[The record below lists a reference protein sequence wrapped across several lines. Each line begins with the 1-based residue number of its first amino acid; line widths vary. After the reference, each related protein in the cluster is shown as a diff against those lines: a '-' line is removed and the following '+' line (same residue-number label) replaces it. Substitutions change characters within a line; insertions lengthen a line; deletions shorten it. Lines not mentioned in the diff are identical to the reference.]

1 MAQARPRELDALAT
15 AGWLAET
22 PAPFRDAVL
31 DRCLL
36 RRFLRGDAI
45 YRAGDPPG
53 GLYGLIR
60 GGVGVELSPSD
71 RAPFIGSFARPGFWI
86 GEGSLLTRGPRFIG
100 IRATRDSLLAYLPLS
115 QWDAIVQGDPAAW
128 RWIAHLALRNEL
140 TALAVAEALMIPG
153 ATQRLAAVLLLLC
166 GQSRAQGEAG
176 AVEVEVEISQDDL
189 ARMAN
194 LSRSS
199 TGRILQ
205 AFEADGLVTGGYRQ
219 LRIVDCEG
227 LRRRRSGE

>member
-1 MAQARPRELDALAT
+1 M
-15 AGWLAET
+15 
-22 PAPFRDAVL
+22 
-31 DRCLL
+31 
-36 RRFLRGDAI
+36 
-45 YRAGDPPG
+45 
-53 GLYGLIR
+53 
-60 GGVGVELSPSD
+60 
-71 RAPFIGSFARPGFWI
+71 
-86 GEGSLLTRGPRFIG
+86 
-100 IRATRDSLLAYLPLS
+100 
-115 QWDAIVQGDPAAW
+115 QGDPAAW

-153 ATQRLAAVLLLLC
+153 AIQRLAAVLLLLC
-166 GQSRAQGEAG
+166 GQSRAPEETG
-176 AVEVEVEISQDDL
+176 AVEIEISQDDL

-219 LRIVDCEG
+219 LRIADCEG